1 MAFTRT
7 KYDDCR
13 IIKQFQQST
22 DPGRWTM
29 NVPGNGINMPLME
42 DPHIRIQKWG
52 ANLSA
57 SPVALEDALMGRDQ
71 ILGKGDATRMT
82 NIDGFSSYV
91 SQYPSNQSLTTDQSR
106 ATHPAFLHRETT
118 RSHLHFPLQD
128 PQSNISQRNSV
139 GTRMAARDVHTE
151 NAR

>member
-1 MAFTRT
+1 MAFTRN

-13 IIKQFQQST
+13 IIKQLQQST

-29 NVPGNGINMPLME
+29 NVPGNGTNMPLME
-42 DPHIRIQKWG
+42 DPYIRIQKWG

-57 SPVALEDALMGRDQ
+57 TPCALEDALMGRDK
-71 ILGKGDATRMT
+71 IIGKGDATRMT
-82 NIDGFSSYV
+82 NIDGFTSSLL
-91 SQYPSNQSLTTDQSR
+91 YPSNQSLTTDQSR

-128 PQSNISQRNSV
+128 PQSHISQRNSV
-139 GTRMAARDVHTE
+139 GTRFVAKDLH
-151 NAR
+151 NK

>member
-13 IIKQFQQST
+13 IIKQLQQST

-57 SPVALEDALMGRDQ
+57 SPVALEDALTGRDK
-71 ILGKGDATRMT
+71 ILGKGDATRLT
-82 NIDGFSSYV
+82 NIDGFSGT
-91 SQYPSNQSLTTDQSR
+91 QYPSNQSLTTDQSR
-106 ATHPAFLHRETT
+106 ATNPAFLHRETT
-118 RSHLHFPLQD
+118 RSHLHFPLQN
-128 PQSNISQRNSV
+128 PQSHISQRNSV
-139 GTRMAARDVHTE
+139 GTRFAAKDLHTE
-151 NAR
+151 KAR